1 MQLDQ
6 TDKNILRLLQE
17 DAEMTMR
24 DMGQRLH
31 LSTTPIFER
40 IKKLKLSGLIRR
52 STIILDRSKLP
63 PRITAYC
70 DVSLR
75 HHSKDGLEDFER
87 HVSELIEVKECYH
100 IAGQFDYLLRIEVAD
115 IQAYQ
120 SFISQKL
127 ASIDHVGRV
136 RSAFV
141 MKEVQRNIATEVF

>member
-24 DMGQRLH
+24 DIGRHLH
-31 LSTTPIFER
+31 LSTTPIYER
-40 IKKLKLSGLIRR
+40 IKKLKSGGVIRR
-52 STIILDRSKLP
+52 STILLDRSKLP

-75 HHSKDGLEDFER
+75 HHSKEGLEDFER
-87 HVSELIEVKECYH
+87 QIYNLKEVKECYH
-100 IAGQFDYLLRIEVAD
+100 IAGQFDYLLRIEVVD
-115 IQAYQ
+115 MEDYQ

-127 ASIDHVGRV
+127 ASIDPVGRV

-141 MKEVQRNIATEVF
+141 MKEVQRNLATEIF